1 MAQGPQDTKLGG
13 SPFRQSALDRL
24 DVAVQID
31 NQLPLVPRRI
41 WLIVAGCVI
50 LIVAGLIWAAFTP
63 SQTSIDS
70 SGRVV
75 APGGLTL
82 VSAPVTGTVASKVPL
97 MGMHVPDGAPLL
109 TIHAEDRT
117 YPVTTMG
124 GGEVWQDLVSLGQGV
139 QQGQQL
145 LTIIPDGS
153 DRTVVAQ
160 VPEQQAIS
168 LRVGQ
173 SAYVQSP
180 EILSG
185 TVTALQAPLPGSL
198 VGPRIGQEL
207 PAGQLYVLATI
218 TLDTPA
224 SPGEQ
229 VNVRIILTDDSVLS
243 RLLSR

>member
-1 MAQGPQDTKLGG
+1 MADTSKDTRVGS

-41 WLIVAGCVI
+41 WLVVAGCVV
-50 LIVAGLIWAAFTP
+50 LIVAGVLWAAFTP
-63 SQTSIDS
+63 SQTSINS

-75 APGGLTL
+75 APGGLTV
-82 VSAPVTGTVASKVPL
+82 VSAPVTGTIASKVPL
-97 MGMHVPDGAPLL
+97 MGMRVPENAQLL
-109 TIHAEDRT
+109 TISDGTRSW
-117 YPVTTMG
+117 PVSTMS

-160 VPEQQAIS
+160 IPEDQATP
-168 LRVGQ
+168 LQVGQ
-173 SAYVQSP
+173 RAYIQSP

-185 TVTALQAPLPGSL
+185 TVTALQAPLPGNL
-198 VGPRIGQEL
+198 VGPRIGLEL

-218 TLDTPA
+218 SLDSPA
-224 SPGEQ
+224 HPGEL
-229 VNVRIILTDDSVLS
+229 VGVRIVLTDDSVLG
-243 RLLSR
+243 RLLAR